1 MGHANVDDSGG
12 LRNRKM
18 IVQGNTMKEAASDDW
33 EKREG
38 GRARERERQRQR
50 ERALLRFQG
59 KRKQSE
65 EEM

>member
-1 MGHANVDDSGG
+1 MDDSGG

-18 IVQGNTMKEAASDDW
+18 IVQGNTMKEAVSDDW
-33 EKREG
+33 EKRERG
-38 GRARERERQRQR
+38 REREPESARDRG
-50 ERALLRFQG
+50 LLRFQG

>member
-18 IVQGNTMKEAASDDW
+18 IVQGNTMKEAVMMTGRK
-33 EKREG
+33 ERG
-38 GRARERERQRQR
+38 G
-50 ERALLRFQG
+50 ERALLCFQG
-59 KRKQSE
+59 KRKHSE